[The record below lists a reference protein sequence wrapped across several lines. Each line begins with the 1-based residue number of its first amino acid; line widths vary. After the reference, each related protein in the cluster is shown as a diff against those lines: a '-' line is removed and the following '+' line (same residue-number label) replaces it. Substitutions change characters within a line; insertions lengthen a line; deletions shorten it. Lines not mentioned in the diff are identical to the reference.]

1 MMSAAILMAGA
12 ELATVR
18 PVSADR
24 GETEGLSFAQ
34 SFDKS
39 AGDAASLPEDK
50 LAGEAGPE
58 SSSLKGTAPIK
69 PPTAGVE
76 APVEVQGKVVVAL
89 VVSGHGVALKSA
101 VTDKISQARMVSVTD
116 SHLQRPAEEVDA
128 DAVELPP
135 QMDTAAETDLAATAI
150 SHSVPANELTG
161 EEDAPPVNVAT
172 GGGPVVQRVVGSVVH
187 GSIEVT
193 GETKDVASPKQA
205 VKAQESAASPK
216 ILKKSVDPVL
226 NAVAVES
233 KPTVGSPTEG
243 TIPLGLGQAAAS
255 DISARIE
262 IGKIVKGFE
271 STVTVVGKPF
281 VGGATAPVD
290 SVARRELAYGEKA
303 VATDIEVT
311 LPAAV
316 EMGVSPKAGV
326 GPEKMAVVAMA
337 SGSDGDGRMQSL
349 SGPAAAL
356 VHAMSGGA
364 VVPSGIGFC
373 VGERSNAP
381 PDLSATKIQVGDSAI
396 HTAGFPSGSSESQG
410 AGVGM
415 SSIEDMPRM
424 LTATPTSLEVG
435 IQNGTHGWLKIRAEM
450 ADGGVVNASVS
461 AASSVGQEM
470 LHREL
475 PALTAYLQDEKVA
488 VNAVVVHAPLGA
500 GNDGRSS
507 SGMDSAGGQTSQRSD
522 QGNEQRQN
530 FAGPISDDSD
540 ETTTYRGM
548 QEGLQVVDG
557 DGLLP
562 LAGFGSGGGWLS
574 VRA

>member
-39 AGDAASLPEDK
+39 VGDAASLPEDQ

-58 SSSLKGTAPIK
+58 SSSLKGITPIK
-69 PPTAGVE
+69 PPTVGVE
-76 APVEVQGKVVVAL
+76 APFEVQGKVVVAL
-89 VVSGHGVALKSA
+89 KVSGHSVALKSA
-101 VTDKISQARMVSVTD
+101 VTERISQVRMVSVTD
-116 SHLQRPAEEVDA
+116 SHVQTPAKEGDA

-135 QMDTAAETDLAATAI
+135 QIDTAAETDLAATAI

-161 EEDAPPVNVAT
+161 EKDAPPVNVAT
-172 GGGPVVQRVVGSVVH
+172 GGRLVVPRVVGSGVH
-187 GSIEVT
+187 GSIEVM

-205 VKAQESAASPK
+205 VKTQESAASPK
-216 ILKKSVDPVL
+216 ILKKSADPVL

-233 KPTVGSPTEG
+233 KPAMESPMDG
-243 TIPLGLGQAAAS
+243 MIPLALGQAAAS
-255 DISARIE
+255 DISARSVM
-262 IGKIVKGFE
+262 GKIVKGFE
-271 STVTVVGKPF
+271 PTATVVGKHF
-281 VGGATAPVD
+281 VGGATAAVD
-290 SVARRELAYGEKA
+290 SVARGELAHGENA

-316 EMGVSPKAGV
+316 EVGVSPKAGV
-326 GPEKMAVVAMA
+326 GLDKMAVVAMA

-349 SGPAAAL
+349 SGLAAAL

-364 VVPSGIGFC
+364 VVSSGIGVG
-373 VGERSNAP
+373 VGERGNAA
-381 PDLSATKIQVGDSAI
+381 PDLNAAKMPVGDSVF
-396 HTAGFPSGSSESQG
+396 HTASLPSGSSESPG
-410 AGVGM
+410 AGMGM

-435 IQNGTHGWLKIRAEM
+435 IQNGTHGWLKVRAEM

-488 VNAVVVHAPLGA
+488 VNAVVVHAPLGG

-507 SGMDSAGGQTSQRSD
+507 AGMDSAGGQTSQRSD
-522 QGNEQRQN
+522 EGDEQRRN
-530 FAGPISDDSD
+530 FAGAISDDSD
-540 ETTTYRGM
+540 DATTYRGL
-548 QEGLQVVDG
+548 QGGVQVVDK

-574 VRA
+574 VHA